1 MSFAVPKRIIEEGD
15 TVILFFNVVKM
26 QPVEVVKQIVCRNG
40 QLVRKFNFLKILRI
54 NDEYFAI
61 IG

>member
-15 TVILFFNVVKM
+15 TVILFFSVVKM

-40 QLVRKFNFLKILRI
+40 QLVKMN
-54 NDEYFAI
+54 
-61 IG
+61 

>member
-26 QPVEVVKQIVCRNG
+26 HPIEVVKQIQCRNG
-40 QLVRKFNFLKILRI
+40 QMVRKKIAGEI
-54 NDEYFAI
+54 FV
-61 IG
+61 